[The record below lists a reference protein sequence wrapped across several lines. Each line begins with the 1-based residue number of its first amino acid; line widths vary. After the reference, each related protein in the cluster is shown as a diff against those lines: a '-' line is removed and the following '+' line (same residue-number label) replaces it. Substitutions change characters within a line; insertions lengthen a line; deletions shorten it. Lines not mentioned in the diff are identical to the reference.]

1 MRPWSWKIRPL
12 EAPTRDRMRACRTRC
27 SPLATSSPAATSP
40 GRPLVMRWS
49 TTTCTGRTSSSP
61 HTNRQSPIG
70 SASGDLKDSRGVIGV
85 PLRPLTSGQPAPKL
99 ALNRAYFDALETAGA
114 IALPIPITHDADR
127 LRFYYELLDGL
138 LLPGGADVEPRRYGA
153 VARDDCNL
161 TVRPDLD
168 EAELRLAR
176 WAIADGLPVLGICR
190 GIQVLNVACE
200 GTLWQDVNVEGATH
214 EDHDRE
220 PRDLLVHGL
229 DVEPG
234 TLLARTLGE
243 THLRVNSLHHQ
254 AIRDL
259 GPPLQAGAH

>member
-1 MRPWSWKIRPL
+1 
-12 EAPTRDRMRACRTRC
+12 
-27 SPLATSSPAATSP
+27 
-40 GRPLVMRWS
+40 
-49 TTTCTGRTSSSP
+49 
-61 HTNRQSPIG
+61 
-70 SASGDLKDSRGVIGV
+70 LKGSRGLIGV
-85 PLRPLTSGQPAPKL
+85 PLRPLTGGQPAPKL
-99 ALNRAYFDALETAGA
+99 ALNRAYFDALEGAGA
-114 IALPIPITHDADR
+114 TALPIPITQDADR

-138 LLPGGADVEPRRYGA
+138 LLPGGADVEPTRYGA

-161 TVRPDLD
+161 TVMPELD
-168 EAELRLAR
+168 EVELTLTR

-200 GTLWQDVNVEGATH
+200 GTLWQDVNVEGATREVH
-214 EDHDRE
+214 DHE

-229 DVEPG
+229 DITPG

-259 GPPLQAGAH
+259 GPSLQAVAHSPDGLVEGVELPGREFVLGIQCHPEELSRKEKWASRIFAGLVEAAERRRKAHDRLVSRA

>member
-1 MRPWSWKIRPL
+1 LR
-12 EAPTRDRMRACRTRC
+12 
-27 SPLATSSPAATSP
+27 
-40 GRPLVMRWS
+40 G
-49 TTTCTGRTSSSP
+49 SSS
-61 HTNRQSPIG
+61 
-70 SASGDLKDSRGVIGV
+70 VIGV

-99 ALNRAYFDALETAGA
+99 ALNRAYFDALESAGA
-114 IALPIPITHDADR
+114 MALPIPITRDADH

-138 LLPGGADVEPRRYGA
+138 LLPGGADVEPSRYGA
-153 VARDDCNL
+153 VARGDCNL
-161 TVRPDLD
+161 TVMPELD
-168 EAELRLAR
+168 EVELILAR
-176 WAIADGLPVLGICR
+176 WAIADGLPLLGICR
-190 GIQVLNVACE
+190 GIQVLNVACA

-259 GPPLQAGAH
+259 GPSLKAVAHSADDLVEGVELPDHEFVLGIQCHPEELSKKEEWAARLFAGLVEAAGRRRNPTPALPLRGRESA

>member
-1 MRPWSWKIRPL
+1 MS
-12 EAPTRDRMRACRTRC
+12 
-27 SPLATSSPAATSP
+27 
-40 GRPLVMRWS
+40 
-49 TTTCTGRTSSSP
+49 
-61 HTNRQSPIG
+61 
-70 SASGDLKDSRGVIGV
+70 VIGV

-99 ALNRAYFDALETAGA
+99 ALNRAYFDALESSGA
-114 IALPIPITHDADR
+114 IALPIPVTHDAGR
-127 LRFYYELLDGL
+127 LRLYYELLDGL

-153 VARDDCNL
+153 AARDDCNL
-161 TVRPDLD
+161 TVMPELD
-168 EAELRLAR
+168 EVELTLAR

-190 GIQVLNVACE
+190 GIQVLNVACD

-243 THLRVNSLHHQ
+243 THVRVNSLHHQ

-259 GPPLQAGAH
+259 GPSLQAVAHSPDGLVEGVELPDREFVLGIQCHPEELSRKEKWAARLFAGLVEAAGRYREAHHRLVSRA